1 MFKPFADDAADTT
14 SRFAGTLPRLASEG
28 SRVGVID
35 DAALPALDALYAIG
49 AGASARFAAAGH
61 ALVPGLA
68 SPEEVAVYRPHL
80 EAAATRGT
88 FERRPIEERD
98 TYAAAFLQSFN
109 LWRADDACRCFV
121 FSPRFAKA
129 AADLLGVDGVR
140 IYHDQALFKEPG
152 GGHTPWHQDQF
163 YWPLDTEK
171 TITMWMPLAD
181 LDPQVGSM
189 TFATGSHTE
198 GKLRGHAISD
208 ESEAEFAQLVDSEHL
223 NEHTY
228 GAIHA
233 GDATFH
239 AGWTLHRAGANPT
252 DRMRPV
258 MTVIYFADG
267 ARVSEPDSPYQEFD
281 LGVWLP
287 GMHPGD
293 PAAGPM
299 NPRLWPPEVSA

>member
-1 MFKPFADDAADTT
+1 
-14 SRFAGTLPRLASEG
+14 
-28 SRVGVID
+28 
-35 DAALPALDALYAIG
+35 
-49 AGASARFAAAGH
+49 
-61 ALVPGLA
+61 
-68 SPEEVAVYRPHL
+68 
-80 EAAATRGT
+80 
-88 FERRPIEERD
+88 
-98 TYAAAFLQSFN
+98 
-109 LWRADDACRCFV
+109 V

-163 YWPLDTEK
+163 YWPFDTEK

-189 TFATGSHTE
+189 TFATGSNRA

-208 ESEAEFAQLVDSEHL
+208 ESEEAFERLVRSEHL
-223 NEHTY
+223 PEHTY
-228 GAIHA
+228 GAIRA

-239 AGWTLHRAGANPT
+239 AGWTLHRAGSNPT
-252 DRMRPV
+252 ERMRPV

-267 ARVSEPDSPYQEFD
+267 ARVSEPDSVYQQFD

-287 GMHPGD
+287 GLRPGD
-293 PAAGPM
+293 VAATEI
-299 NPRLWPPEVSA
+299 NPLLWPVDRT